1 MFLHNSKH
9 QLSLLSYTKLLA
21 AHVNNARHEKALV
34 LFQRMHANTFLQLDS
49 FVYPL
54 ALKSCSA
61 LNLPQ
66 LGISIHTHTLKS
78 CFLITSPFVS
88 CALIDMYGK
97 CVSLNL
103 ARKLFDEIPQRNVV
117 MWNSMISLYLSSNHV
132 DTALQLFEDIDVE
145 PNASSFNSIIPALL
159 KLDDGVTKALG
170 FYRRMEQF
178 DVKPN
183 VITILALLPTCVG
196 VAALNFVKEIHGYSI
211 RNEFHSHLQLSSG
224 LIEAYG
230 QCGCLKNA
238 RYVFERL
245 PDKDVVAWSS
255 MVSSYALH
263 GEAENALS
271 IFREM
276 ELARVWPDEIAFL
289 GVFKACAHGGLADE
303 ALRYFARMQNE
314 YHVEA
319 SSQHYA
325 CLVDVLGRAGRLYE
339 AYNIIRKMPMK
350 ATAKAWGALL
360 ASCRSHK
367 EVELAEIAGNVLLEI
382 EPNNAANYVLLAS
395 TYAGAGRFADAERV
409 RKEMKKRGVKSLQ
422 GGSWVIRH
430 E

>member
-1 MFLHNSKH
+1 MFLHNPKH
-9 QLSLLSYTKLLA
+9 QLSLLAYTKLLA
-21 AHVNNARHEKALV
+21 AHVNNAQHEKALV
-34 LFQRMHANTFLQLDS
+34 LFQSMHANPSLQLDS

-78 CFLITSPFVS
+78 CFLTTSPFVS

-97 CVSLNL
+97 CVSVNL
-103 ARKLFDEIPQRNVV
+103 ARKLFDEIPERNVV
-117 MWNSMISLYLSSNHV
+117 VWNSMISLYLSSNDV
-132 DTALQLFEDIDVE
+132 DMAMQLFEVIDGE
-145 PNASSFNSIIPALL
+145 PNASSFNSIIAALL
-159 KLDDGVTKALG
+159 KLDDGRSKALG
-170 FYRRMEQF
+170 FYRRMEHF
-178 DVKPN
+178 GVKPN
-183 VITILALLPTCVG
+183 EITILALLHACVG
-196 VAALNFVKEIHGYSI
+196 VAALNLIKEIHGYSF
-211 RNEFHSHLQLSSG
+211 RNEFDSRLQLSSG
-224 LIEAYG
+224 LIEVYG
-230 QCGCLKNA
+230 QCGCLRNA
-238 RYVFERL
+238 RYVFERI
-245 PDKDVVAWSS
+245 PEKDVVAWSS
-255 MVSSYALH
+255 MVSAYALH

-289 GVFKACAHGGLADE
+289 GVLKACAHGGLADE
-303 ALRYFARMQNE
+303 ALRYFARMRN
-314 YHVEA
+314 YYRLEA

-339 AYNIIRKMPMK
+339 AYDIIRKMPMK

-360 ASCRSHK
+360 AACRSYK
-367 EVELAEIAGNVLLEI
+367 EVELAEIAGNVLFEI

-395 TYAGAGRFADAERV
+395 IYAGVGRFADAERV
-409 RKEMKKRGVKSLQ
+409 RREMKTRGVKSLR
-422 GGSWVIRH
+422 GGSWVISH